1 MTRIKGSLL
10 MEVARLIRAS
20 KDKDWKKYLTD
31 KDLEI
36 IHSRVLASSWYTL
49 DTYERASIA
58 VFHEI
63 AGGSNEAAKGW
74 GRFVMEDVIKKFY
87 PNMVRENDM
96 MIALEKF
103 KIARLQ
109 WFQFDDPQF
118 KAMEIEPLGNNQ
130 AKIIIRSD
138 HPVPFEAFTYQLM
151 GSYER
156 LIELCGRTKVK
167 SEIKE
172 RDWKATQPYSV
183 LVFSWE

>member
-1 MTRIKGSLL
+1 MTKIKGSRLL
-10 MEVARLIRAS
+10 EVARLIRAS

-36 IHSRVLASSWYTL
+36 IHSRVMASSWYPL

-74 GRFVMEDVIKKFY
+74 GRFVMEDVVKKFY
-87 PNMVRENDM
+87 STLVQEKDM
-96 MIALEKF
+96 MVALERF

-118 KAMEIEPLGNNQ
+118 KAMEIEALGTNQ

-138 HPVPFEAFTYQLM
+138 HPVPFEPFTYQLM

-156 LIELCGRTKVK
+156 LIELCGRTN
-167 SEIKE
+167 
-172 RDWKATQPYSV
+172 SV
-183 LVFSWE
+183 LALSWE